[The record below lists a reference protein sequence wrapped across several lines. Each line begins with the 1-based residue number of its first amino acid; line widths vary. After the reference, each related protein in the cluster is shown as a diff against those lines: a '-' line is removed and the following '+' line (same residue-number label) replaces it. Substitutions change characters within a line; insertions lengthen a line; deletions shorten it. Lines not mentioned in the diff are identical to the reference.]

1 MIEKD
6 PKSRLEHWALIRHSA
21 VSWIEQ
27 SLSQGNTLGRALALA
42 SELDWDGRR
51 YSPRT
56 LEGWLY
62 EWRAQG
68 FGALERQ
75 SRRDKGVSRALSQF
89 FLLSTSERSGLKCH
103 ASCSVICASAI
114 QRQIG
119 NSFIC
124 GIESLNDE
132 RVAAAGHYS
141 E

>member
-6 PKSRLEHWALIRHSA
+6 PQSRLERWALIRHSA

-42 SELDWDGRR
+42 SELDWGERR

-75 SRRDKGVSRALSQF
+75 SRRDKGVSRALSPQAAEAKSQAAF
-89 FLLSTSERSGLKCH
+89 ATALPCH
-103 ASCSVICASAI
+103 QHAGSPVA
-114 QRQIG
+114 G
-119 NSFIC
+119 KWSF
-124 GIESLNDE
+124 GA
-132 RVAAAGHYS
+132 RHF
-141 E
+141 

>member
-1 MIEKD
+1 MLLGMMEQD

-27 SLSQGNTLGRALALA
+27 CLNQGNTLGRALALA
-42 SELDWDGRR
+42 SELDWGGRR

-75 SRRDKGVSRALSQF
+75 SRRDKGLSKAISPQAAEAIIKHQAAVATT
-89 FLLSTSERSGLKCH
+89 LPCHQHTGSPVGAKRS
-103 ASCSVICASAI
+103 I
-114 QRQIG
+114 
-119 NSFIC
+119 
-124 GIESLNDE
+124 
-132 RVAAAGHYS
+132 AAWHF
-141 E
+141 

>member
-1 MIEKD
+1 VIEKD
-6 PKSRLEHWALIRHSA
+6 PKNRLEHWALIRHSA

-75 SRRDKGVSRALSQF
+75 SRRDKGVCRALCPQ
-89 FLLSTSERSGLKCH
+89 
-103 ASCSVICASAI
+103 
-114 QRQIG
+114 
-119 NSFIC
+119 
-124 GIESLNDE
+124 
-132 RVAAAGHYS
+132 AAEEPGKDRTVFPDGTRRF
-141 E
+141 